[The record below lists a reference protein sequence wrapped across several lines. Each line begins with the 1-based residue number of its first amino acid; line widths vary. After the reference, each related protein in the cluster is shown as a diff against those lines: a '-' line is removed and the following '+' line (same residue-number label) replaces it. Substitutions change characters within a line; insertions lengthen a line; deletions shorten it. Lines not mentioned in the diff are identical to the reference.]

1 MIRPDFLDQHP
12 DAIVRALGTVAWHR
26 ETLEAEFDTLA
37 GDVAE
42 AAGLDRAVVIRGLAD
57 VAEILDRWV
66 DCCYRASSY
75 ALAHGIAK
83 PPLLS
88 WLEWGEAER
97 DVLAADA
104 RSDLERLVRDA
115 RPAQRAS

>member
-57 VAEILDRWV
+57 VAETLDRWGQCSTDPAAYWGRSGGRPV
-66 DCCYRASSY
+66 
-75 ALAHGIAK
+75 
-83 PPLLS
+83 PPSWMVWDDTELS
-88 WLEWGEAER
+88 
-97 DVLAADA
+97 VLAADA
-104 RSDLERLVRDA
+104 RSDLERLIRDA